1 MGTHGGWGRGE
12 GEPGLVPPYAS
23 RQFTRFLE
31 KHGVA
36 VLDVVRGAAPDTRR
50 LLVGD
55 PETGRVTYAV
65 AVAHVTSEVNPID
78 NEQAVLAAP
87 PGAALRAGILRTMP
101 RVVERVDVFTTLN
114 GLVVTGVPGLS
125 AVGRKRPSLK
135 SKELLSAMP
144 AWLQAVWGDTSGE
157 TRRVDLGA
165 TALSAMLGGHERALK
180 LEPALDA
187 IRRARSRL
195 AEYEVALTLTHGCLC
210 PRHVMTEGGAV
221 VGVDDWGL
229 ASTASS
235 PLRDLGRFAVHV
247 ADARL
252 PEVMA
257 GKTSYA
263 AAMRQFV
270 CTVLDHTPVPRQLWR
285 EVLVLTQLEL
295 AMESLERADPNGM
308 VLLSR
313 AVRALSGALMRTR

>member
-1 MGTHGGWGRGE
+1 MGPPRGWGQGE
-12 GEPGLVPPYAS
+12 NEHRLAPPYAS

-31 KHGVA
+31 RHNVA

-55 PETGRVTYAV
+55 PETGIVSYAV
-65 AVAHVTSEVNPID
+65 AVAHVTSDVNPID
-78 NEQAVLAAP
+78 NEQTVLQE
-87 PGAALRAGILRTMP
+87 PGVDLRPGILRTMP

-114 GLVVTGVPGLS
+114 GLVVTGVPGLRV
-125 AVGRKRPSLK
+125 AGRKRPSMK
-135 SKELLSAMP
+135 TRELLSAMP
-144 AWLQAVWGDTSGE
+144 AWLLAVWDDSCGPLLP
-157 TRRVDLGA
+157 VDLGA
-165 TALSAMLGGHERALK
+165 EALSAMLGRHERALR

-187 IRRARSRL
+187 IRRARHRL
-195 AEYEVALTLTHGCLC
+195 GEYEMPQALSHGCLC
-210 PRHVMTEGGAV
+210 PRHVMTDGGSV
-221 VGVDDWGL
+221 IGVDDWGM
-229 ASTASS
+229 ATKASS
-235 PLRDLGRFAVHV
+235 PLRDLGRFAVRV

-252 PEVMA
+252 PEVLA

-270 CTVLDHTPVPRQLWR
+270 SAVLDHTPVPRQLWR
-285 EVLVLTQLEL
+285 EVLVLAQLEL